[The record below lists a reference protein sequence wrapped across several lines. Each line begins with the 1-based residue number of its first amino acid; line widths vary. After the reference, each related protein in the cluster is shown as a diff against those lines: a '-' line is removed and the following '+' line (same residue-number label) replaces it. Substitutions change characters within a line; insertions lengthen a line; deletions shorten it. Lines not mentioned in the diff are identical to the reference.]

1 MEGFAEA
8 KHKVRGSI
16 SKLDVITL
24 SAYAIAVQH
33 GFEGTEEEWLISL
46 KGASGDGSGDMV
58 AALYDPQNKRRD
70 IFKYV
75 DDKVD
80 AVAPMDVTGYIK
92 LHNED
97 KNAHADI
104 RESVS
109 VGVSEAKTAA
119 REAQTTADIA
129 QAAANTAQAA
139 ATDANLVKFIGDQLK
154 TIGGVD
160 IDVGGAKVAT
170 GSYTGTGKYGKNNAN
185 SLTFDFQPH
194 VVIVAPAV
202 GFEQTSII
210 SMGDNSTS
218 EPVIMNF
225 AAMAIRGQTR
235 GFRAKYELNETN
247 SYCYITWTD
256 NGLSWYSDYE
266 YSTGADIQ
274 MNVSGTAYF
283 YVAIG

>member
-80 AVAPMDVTGYIK
+80 AVAPMDVTGYIS

-97 KNAHADI
+97 KKAHADI
-104 RESVS
+104 REAVSTAKKTADEAKETAENAATTETYTASVGTTWTANTQTVSVS
-109 VGVSEAKTAA
+109 GILATDNPVVDVVLGSDADANEAYL
-119 REAQTTADIA
+119 EAWGKVTRIVTADGSA
-129 QAAANTAQAA
+129 TLY
-139 ATDANLVKFIGDQLK
+139 ATDVPETAFTIQLK
-154 TIGGVD
+154 
-160 IDVGGAKVAT
+160 
-170 GSYTGTGKYGKNNAN
+170 
-185 SLTFDFQPH
+185 
-194 VVIVAPAV
+194 VV
-202 GFEQTSII
+202 
-210 SMGDNSTS
+210 
-218 EPVIMNF
+218 
-225 AAMAIRGQTR
+225 R
-235 GFRAKYELNETN
+235 
-247 SYCYITWTD
+247 
-256 NGLSWYSDYE
+256 
-266 YSTGADIQ
+266 
-274 MNVSGTAYF
+274 
-283 YVAIG
+283 